1 MAQYP
6 AIINLSDI
14 NGTNGFRLNGG
25 AQYNYNG
32 YAVSLAGDVN
42 GDGFDDLIVGAPGA
56 GADYS
61 SPGAGYV
68 VFGKASG
75 FGADVALSA
84 LDGSDGFKL
93 SGAAA
98 LDFTGAKV
106 ASAGDINGDGFA
118 DVIVGAWGADPHGDF
133 SGASYV
139 VFGKASGFAANID
152 LSALN
157 GTDGFQLDGGAEGDR
172 VGLAVSSAGDI
183 NGDGIDDIVVG
194 APFASPN
201 GTFSGASYVVFG
213 KTTPFDAHFDLASL
227 DGANG
232 FKLIGTLYDVVG
244 HATSA
249 GDINGDGFDDLIVGT
264 PYADPNVV
272 DSGAT
277 YVVFGKASGFAAET
291 TLTNLTAADGFRI
304 SGVTAYDRSGWSAAS
319 AGDVNGDGFADII
332 IGADRADPNGDRS
345 GASYVVFGKAGGF
358 GTNVDL
364 SSLSGTNGFKL
375 SGGAAY
381 DRSGFS
387 VESAGDVNGD
397 GFDDLLVGAFFADPS
412 GVTSAGASY
421 VVFGKAS
428 GFAANIE
435 LSGLNGSDGFQIVG
449 VAVNDYSG
457 FSVASAGDLNGDGF
471 DDMIVGGRGADP
483 NGTDSGISYVV
494 FGRAPDAAV
503 TRTGTRASQTLAG
516 GDFGDTL
523 NGAGGD
529 DTLFGHGGNDM
540 LIGGAGSDTLLGGD
554 GNDTVNGGV
563 GADQMFGGNGND
575 VYVVDNAADQVSE
588 NGGSGDIDTV
598 RSSVST
604 TLGANLEKLA
614 LTGTAA
620 IDGTGNG
627 LDNTVTG
634 NAAANVL
641 IGGAG
646 NDILSGGGDD
656 DTLNGGEGAD
666 QMSGGT
672 GNDVYFVD
680 NTGDQVSEDG
690 NAGDL
695 DMVKSSVTYVL
706 GPNLEKLVL
715 TGTAATD
722 GIGNELDNTLTGNAA
737 ANTLSGLGGDDKLLG
752 GDGDDDLVGGGGMD
766 VLAGGGG
773 ADTFVFLAA
782 TDSGV
787 TAATRDRIADFAAG
801 DQIDLSAID
810 ANSGT
815 PADDAFTLIGAAG
828 FTSTAGELRVYA
840 SGANTIVAGDVDGN
854 GVGDF
859 QILLIGSHT
868 LGTSDFVL

>member
-14 NGTNGFRLNGG
+14 NGTNGFRLNGE
-25 AQYNYNG
+25 AQYSYNG
-32 YAVSLAGDVN
+32 YAVASAGDVN

-56 GADYS
+56 GADYD
-61 SPGAGYV
+61 SPGASYV

-75 FGADVALSA
+75 FSADVELSA

-98 LDFTGAKV
+98 VDFTGAKV

-118 DVIVGAWGADPHGDF
+118 DLIVGAWGADPHGDF

-139 VFGKASGFAANID
+139 VFGKASGFAANVD

-157 GTDGFQLDGGAEGDR
+157 GADGFKLDGGAAEDR
-172 VGLAVSSAGDI
+172 VGLAASSAGDI
-183 NGDGIDDIVVG
+183 NGDGIDDIIVG

-227 DGANG
+227 DGSNG

-249 GDINGDGFDDLIVGT
+249 GDINGDGFDDLIIGT
-264 PYADPNVV
+264 PYADPNAF

-277 YVVFGKASGFAAET
+277 YVLFGKASGFAAET
-291 TLTNLTAADGFRI
+291 SLASLSAADGFRI

-319 AGDVNGDGFADII
+319 AGDINGDGFADII

-364 SSLSGTNGFKL
+364 AALSGTNGFKL

-387 VESAGDVNGD
+387 VASAGDVNGD
-397 GFDDLLVGAFFADPS
+397 GFDDVLVGAFFADPN
-412 GVTSAGASY
+412 GTTSAGASY
-421 VVFGKAS
+421 VVFGKGS

-435 LSGLNGSDGFQIVG
+435 LTALDGSNGFQIVG
-449 VAVNDYSG
+449 TATNDYSG

-471 DDMIVGGRGADP
+471 ADMIVGGRGADP

-503 TRTGTRASQTLAG
+503 DRTGTRASQTLAG
-516 GDFGDTL
+516 GNFNDTL

-529 DTLFGHGGNDM
+529 DQLYGHGGNDT
-540 LIGGAGSDTLLGGD
+540 LAGAAGNDALFGGD
-554 GNDTVNGGV
+554 GNDTLNGGA
-563 GADQMFGGNGND
+563 GADRMSGGNGND
-575 VYVVDNAADQVSE
+575 VYVVDDIADLVSE
-588 NGGSGDIDTV
+588 TGGSGDIDTV
-598 RSSVST
+598 KSSIDY
-604 TLGANLEKLA
+604 TLGSNLEKLA
-614 LTGTAA
+614 LIGTAA
-620 IDGTGNG
+620 VNGTGNE
-627 LDNTVTG
+627 LHNTLIG
-634 NAAANVL
+634 NAAVNVL

-646 NDILSGGGDD
+646 NDTLSGGDSD
-656 DTLNGGEGAD
+656 DTLNGGQGAD
-666 QMSGGT
+666 RMLGGA
-672 GNDVYFVD
+672 GSDVYLVD
-680 NTGDQVSEDG
+680 NIGDQALEDG
-690 NAGDL
+690 SAGDF
-695 DMVKSSVTYVL
+695 DMVRSSITYTL
-706 GPNLEKLVL
+706 GPNLERL
-715 TGTAATD
+715 TLIGTAAID
-722 GIGNELDNTLTGNAA
+722 GIGNELDNTLAGNAM
-737 ANTLSGLGGDDKLLG
+737 ANTLSGLGGDDKLVG
-752 GDGDDDLVGGGGMD
+752 GDGDDTIV
-766 VLAGGGG
+766 GGGG
-773 ADTFVFLAA
+773 ADVLTGGGGADAFKFLA
-782 TDSGV
+782 TSDSGL
-787 TAATRDRIADFAAG
+787 TGATRDRIADFAAG

-828 FTSTAGELRVYA
+828 FTHNAGELRAYA
-840 SGANTIVAGDVDGN
+840 AGANTIVAGDVDGD
-854 GVGDF
+854 GLGDF
-859 QILLIGSHT
+859 QILLVGSHA
-868 LGTSDFVL
+868 LGSGDFVL